1 MHTFVWRWIRR
12 KIVETRC
19 RSFWRWLPM
28 FWYMPAVIFCRRHRI
43 FNNSLSFVQL
53 FFQQS
58 LILLNFFKELFSSR
72 LLGGESQVIRFEFGN
87 KFIIVIEFSLH
98 ISKIFGFFLIL
109 LSSNINFVSCNKKKC
124 KSLIKYTLLNFDE
137 DKWHTKMFD
146 CFFQL
151 RNEQGLFW
159 QTTLAMPDFLLQPWA
174 HTSYVF

>member
-1 MHTFVWRWIRR
+1 
-12 KIVETRC
+12 
-19 RSFWRWLPM
+19 M

-43 FNNSLSFVQL
+43 FNNSLGFVQL

-58 LILLNFFKELFSSR
+58 LILLNFFKELFSGR

-124 KSLIKYTLLNFDE
+124 KSLIKYTLLMKINDIPRCLIASSNCEMSKAFS
-137 DKWHTKMFD
+137 DKRPWQCLIFCFSLEHTPLM
-146 CFFQL
+146 CFKVWVEFNS
-151 RNEQGLFW
+151 NEASLW
-159 QTTLAMPDFLLQPWA
+159 RPSS
-174 HTSYVF
+174 TSIGMAFEQA